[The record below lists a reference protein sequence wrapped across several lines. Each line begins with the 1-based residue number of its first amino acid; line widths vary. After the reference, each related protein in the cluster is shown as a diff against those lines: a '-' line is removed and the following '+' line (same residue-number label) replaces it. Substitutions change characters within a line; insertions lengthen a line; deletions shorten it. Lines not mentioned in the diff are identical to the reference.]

1 MNEGLIARR
10 YAKALLKY
18 AQEKD
23 VTLPVY
29 EAARQVEASF
39 IARPDLQETLLN
51 PVLNATQKEAL
62 MLSAAGVDAASSEEY
77 LRFARLL
84 LHERRES
91 SLRSI
96 MLMYQ
101 KLYRDVNHIVCAQI
115 ITAAPL
121 DKNILSRIESI
132 VARHC
137 PDAHLE
143 FEHKIDS
150 SIIGGFVLTVG
161 GERLDASIEKEL
173 KQLRLKLI
181 NSKTRL

>member
-23 VTLPVY
+23 KTFPVY

-39 IARPDLQETLLN
+39 IAHLDLQEAMLN
-51 PVLNATQKEAL
+51 PVLTASQKEAL
-62 MLSAAGVDAASSEEY
+62 MLSAAGVG
-77 LRFARLL
+77 LL
-84 LHERRES
+84 LRERREDY
-91 SLRSI
+91 LRPI

-101 KLYRDVNHIVCAQI
+101 KLYRDVNHIVRAQI
-115 ITAAPL
+115 VTAAPL
-121 DKNILSRIESI
+121 DKQILSRIEEV

-137 PDAHLE
+137 KDAKLE
-143 FEHKIDS
+143 FEHKIDPE
-150 SIIGGFVLTVG
+150 IIGGFVLNVG
-161 GERLDASIEKEL
+161 GEQLDASIEKEL

-181 NSKTRL
+181 NSKSRL

>member
-23 VTLPVY
+23 KTFPVY

-39 IARPDLQETLLN
+39 IAHLDLQEAMLN
-51 PVLNATQKEAL
+51 PVLTASQKEVL

-77 LRFARLL
+77 LRFVRLL
-84 LHERRES
+84 LRERREDY
-91 SLRSI
+91 LRPI

-101 KLYRDVNHIVCAQI
+101 KLYRDVNHIVRAQI
-115 ITAAPL
+115 VTAAPL
-121 DKNILSRIESI
+121 DKQILSRIEEV

-137 PDAHLE
+137 KDAKLE
-143 FEHKIDS
+143 FEHKIDPK
-150 SIIGGFVLTVG
+150 IIGGFVLNVG
-161 GERLDASIEKEL
+161 GEQLDASIEKEL

>member
-23 VTLPVY
+23 KTLPVY

-39 IARPDLQETLLN
+39 IARPDLQEALLN
-51 PVLNATQKEAL
+51 PVLSAGEKEAL

-84 LHERRES
+84 LHERREDH
-91 SLRSI
+91 LRQI

-101 KLYRDVNHIVCAQI
+101 KIYRDVNHLVRAQI

-121 DKNILSRIESI
+121 DKKILSRIEAI
-132 VARHC
+132 IEQHC
-137 PDAHLE
+137 PGARLE
-143 FEHKIDS
+143 FEHMVDPG
-150 SIIGGFVLTVG
+150 IIGGFVLNVG
-161 GERLDASIEKEL
+161 GEQLDASLEKEL

>member
-23 VTLPVY
+23 KTFPVY

-39 IARPDLQETLLN
+39 IAHLDLQE
-51 PVLNATQKEAL
+51 A

-77 LRFARLL
+77 LRFVRLL
-84 LHERRES
+84 LRERREDY
-91 SLRSI
+91 LRPI

-101 KLYRDVNHIVCAQI
+101 KLYRDVNHIVRAQI
-115 ITAAPL
+115 VTAAPL
-121 DKNILSRIESI
+121 DKQILSRIEEV

-137 PDAHLE
+137 KDAKLE
-143 FEHKIDS
+143 FEHKIDPE
-150 SIIGGFVLTVG
+150 IIGGFVLNVG
-161 GERLDASIEKEL
+161 GEQLDASIEKEL

>member
-23 VTLPVY
+23 KTFPVY

-39 IARPDLQETLLN
+39 IAHLDLQEAMLN
-51 PVLNATQKEAL
+51 PVLTASQKEAL

-77 LRFARLL
+77 LRFVRLL
-84 LHERRES
+84 LRERREDY
-91 SLRSI
+91 LRPI

-101 KLYRDVNHIVCAQI
+101 KLYRDVNHIVRAQI
-115 ITAAPL
+115 VTAAPL
-121 DKNILSRIESI
+121 DKQIL
-132 VARHC
+132 ARHC
-137 PDAHLE
+137 KDAKLE
-143 FEHKIDS
+143 FEHKIDPE
-150 SIIGGFVLTVG
+150 IIGGFVLNVG
-161 GERLDASIEKEL
+161 GEQLDASIEKEL

>member
-23 VTLPVY
+23 KTFPVY

-39 IARPDLQETLLN
+39 IAHLDLQEAMLN
-51 PVLNATQKEAL
+51 PVLTASQKEAL
-62 MLSAAGVDAASSEEY
+62 MLSASSEEY
-77 LRFARLL
+77 LRFVRLL
-84 LHERRES
+84 LRERREDY
-91 SLRSI
+91 LRPI

-101 KLYRDVNHIVCAQI
+101 KLYRDVNHIVRAQI
-115 ITAAPL
+115 VTAAPL
-121 DKNILSRIESI
+121 DKQILSRIEEV

-137 PDAHLE
+137 KDAKLE
-143 FEHKIDS
+143 FEHKIDPE
-150 SIIGGFVLTVG
+150 IIGGFVLNVG
-161 GERLDASIEKEL
+161 GEQLDASIEKEL

>member
-23 VTLPVY
+23 KTFPVY

-39 IARPDLQETLLN
+39 MLN
-51 PVLNATQKEAL
+51 PVLTASQKEAL

-77 LRFARLL
+77 LRFVRLL
-84 LHERRES
+84 LRERREDY
-91 SLRSI
+91 LRPI

-101 KLYRDVNHIVCAQI
+101 KLYRDVNHIVRAQI
-115 ITAAPL
+115 VTAAPL
-121 DKNILSRIESI
+121 DKQILSRIEEV

-137 PDAHLE
+137 KDAKLE
-143 FEHKIDS
+143 FEHKIDPE
-150 SIIGGFVLTVG
+150 IIGGFVLNVG
-161 GERLDASIEKEL
+161 GEQLDASIEKEL